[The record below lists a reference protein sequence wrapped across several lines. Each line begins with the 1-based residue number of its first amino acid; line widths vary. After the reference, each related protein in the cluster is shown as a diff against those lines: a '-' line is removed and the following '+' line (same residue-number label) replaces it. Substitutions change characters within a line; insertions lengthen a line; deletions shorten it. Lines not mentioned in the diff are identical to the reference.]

1 MAEEKLLYTRANY
14 RPTSNTSAKTASP
27 PVSNLK
33 PTNNNLLPPAHIL
46 AKNRSDVT
54 VFEKPTTGKLLYVR
68 KPPVKEPTV
77 DKKDVWG
84 TQDDE
89 EAVRRDTD
97 RRRALAQQITDDEK
111 HNQES
116 PLIQKERE
124 RREQEANDRI
134 RKTQVV
140 YTHTDSAPNSRYT
153 PDPKKLEEQRKIAE
167 QKKLEEQTKLAEQ
180 KRIQQQRQYETQIKR
195 EEELRLKQQ
204 QQYEEELRLSE
215 KTRQSQS
222 SFTEPDDDVELRLML
237 IEQLE
242 TLTLELNDKKK
253 FLETLQQ
260 ESKEQSNEPS
270 TIQDLLRTVNELED
284 KVKKSKQNNA
294 ELSQAV
300 ETMSEK
306 LYAESE
312 AVTAFKA
319 SIEEDQVKFQ
329 GLLER
334 RQELSNL
341 LQLKNEQLNA
351 TEEEHMIAFEALEQT
366 QVPDEEPEPEPE
378 LEEEI
383 LMKKMLEEERL
394 REEEDR
400 LLLEEEERLLRE
412 EEDRLLREEEEKLI
426 REEEERL
433 NKEEQLKR
441 EEERLFREEEER
453 QRPEEEEKRRAEEA
467 EILKAKEESSQADYR
482 SLLKK
487 KRDAAPT
494 PLPIKEE
501 KKEEENT
508 NDFRNLLKK
517 RSVAVPPPTEE
528 KKEET
533 SSTQQVDFRHLLKS
547 KKKT

>member
-1 MAEEKLLYTRANY
+1 MIE
-14 RPTSNTSAKTASP
+14 SAKLKSFTLTPIP
-27 PVSNLK
+27 PRIPAILRTPKNLK
-33 PTNNNLLPPAHIL
+33 NN
-46 AKNRSDVT
+46 AK
-54 VFEKPTTGKLLYVR
+54 
-68 KPPVKEPTV
+68 
-77 DKKDVWG
+77 
-84 TQDDE
+84 
-89 EAVRRDTD
+89 
-97 RRRALAQQITDDEK
+97 
-111 HNQES
+111 
-116 PLIQKERE
+116 
-124 RREQEANDRI
+124 
-134 RKTQVV
+134 
-140 YTHTDSAPNSRYT
+140 SRN
-153 PDPKKLEEQRKIAE
+153 K
-167 QKKLEEQTKLAEQ
+167 KKLEEQTKLAEQ

-260 ESKEQSNEPS
+260 ESKDQLNESS
-270 TIQDLLRTVNELED
+270 TQDLLRKVNELED
-284 KVKKSKQNNA
+284 EVKKSKQNNM

-300 ETMSEK
+300 ETMSEQ
-306 LYAESE
+306 LYTESE

-319 SIEEDQVKFQ
+319 SVEEDQLKLQ
-329 GLLER
+329 LLLER

-341 LQLKNEQLNA
+341 LQLKIEQLNT
-351 TEEEHMIAFEALEQT
+351 TEEEHMTAFEALEQT

-394 REEEDR
+394 REEEEER
-400 LLLEEEERLLRE
+400 LLREEEERLLRE
-412 EEDRLLREEEEKLI
+412 EEEERLI

-441 EEERLFREEEER
+441 EEEER
-453 QRPEEEEKRRAEEA
+453 QRPDEEEKRRAEEA
-467 EILKAKEESSQADYR
+467 EIQRAKEESSQADFR
-482 SLLKK
+482 NLLKK
-487 KRDAAPT
+487 NRSTAPT

-501 KKEEENT
+501 KKEEETT

-517 RSVAVPPPTEE
+517 RSVVVPPITEE

-533 SSTQQVDFRHLLKS
+533 SSTQQVDFRHLLK
-547 KKKT
+547 KKT